1 MPGSN
6 LGLSV
11 IAEGVETEAQCAFL
25 KAEGCHLYQGFLYSP
40 AITGA
45 QFEAFVGASLGN
57 EIQDVRAV
65 SGIDDPPLSV
75 VEAA

>member
-40 AITGA
+40 AITA
-45 QFEAFVGASLGN
+45 PSLRPSS
-57 EIQDVRAV
+57 VRRSETKSKTSEQYQV
-65 SGIDDPPLSV
+65 SMILPSQS
-75 VEAA
+75 

>member
-1 MPGSN
+1 MR
-6 LGLSV
+6 LS
-11 IAEGVETEAQCAFL
+11 EGRRVSLVSRLSLQPRYYC
-25 KAEGCHLYQGFLYSP
+25 
-40 AITGA
+40 A